1 MTNNYDK
8 NMKKIKTLLK
18 NTKNYINKIDQ
29 ILHNE
34 GILKPNRLKK
44 IKLIL
49 NNINNDEFTIN
60 KIKKEALHKIKNIL
74 KDVIYITPISEMSQQ
89 LFMFYGSTIL
99 KNSLDQFYTPNTIS
113 LFIKSIL
120 NDGKTYLDP
129 ASGTGDLLIE
139 FNGNVHLWEISTEA
153 IEMANL
159 NYEMVQKDM
168 TILEKNSLK
177 EKKIENKIE
186 SELYDYVV
194 MNPPFGK
201 KTVTEDKNI
210 LDNYILGKNKSK
222 QELGILFIELGLYL
236 LKENGILIAIVP
248 GGYLGNNS
256 NQYLRKFIL
265 QSSRILSIIK
275 LPSATFSR
283 SGTGVST
290 YLLILQKTK
299 FKKEEEITKLNYEI
313 HLKEINKIG
322 YELNKKNTPIQYKKN
337 SQGDYILEND
347 RLIIDNDFQIL
358 TNEIKQFSNDNQ
370 IENILS
376 ENTDTQYESC
386 NIQELLKDDNYVFET
401 GRYMQK
407 YKKVLDTLKK
417 NKKNTC
423 KIEDLCDTNANYSFK
438 IDKNKYYKYIDIS
451 QVNTPFYNGKTLL
464 GSKLPGRAKNKVK
477 KNDIVIS
484 RLRGNISYTVIFE
497 DDLIVTNGMCILRPK
512 ESKNETNLK
521 IILANLK
528 TDHFKIQHQSLTTG
542 SIMESIS
549 DTDIYKILINKKIDK
564 RKYNKIY
571 RALTTLHELLT

>member
-34 GILKPNRLKK
+34 GILKPKRLEN
-44 IKLIL
+44 IKPII
-49 NNINNDEFTIN
+49 NNIDNDEFTIN
-60 KIKKEALHKIKNIL
+60 SIKKEALHKIINIL
-74 KDVIYITPISEMSQQ
+74 KDVIYITPISEISQQ

-139 FNGNVHLWEISTEA
+139 FNGNIHLWEISKDA

-159 NYEMVQKDM
+159 NYKMVQKDM
-168 TILEKNSLK
+168 TILKKNSLK

-299 FKKEEEITKLNYEI
+299 FKKEEEITKLNYQI
-313 HLKEINKIG
+313 HLKQINKIG

-407 YKKVLDTLKK
+407 YKKVVDTLKK

-423 KIEDLCDTNANYSFK
+423 KIEDLCETNANYSFK

-512 ESKNETNLK
+512 ESKNETNLR

-549 DTDIYKILINKKIDK
+549 DKDIYKILINKQIDK
-564 RKYNKIY
+564 RKYTKIY
-571 RALTTLHELLT
+571 KALATLHELLT